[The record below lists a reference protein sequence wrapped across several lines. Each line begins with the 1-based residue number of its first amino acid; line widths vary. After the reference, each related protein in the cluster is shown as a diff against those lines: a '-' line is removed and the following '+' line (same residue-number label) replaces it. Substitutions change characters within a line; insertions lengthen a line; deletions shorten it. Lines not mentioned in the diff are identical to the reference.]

1 VSRTAAP
8 RGQDGPRPD
17 RFRLV
22 ATDLDG
28 TLLRGDLT
36 VSERTR
42 RALRLVRDAGA
53 RHVVVTGR
61 PASGCRWIP
70 EVLGYRG
77 IMVCGQ
83 GAQLYHAGEHRLLTA
98 VSLDRQVA
106 RSAVARI
113 TAAVGPV
120 SLAVLTAG
128 LEGRF
133 VVGPGYALPGEFP
146 SCTEVAED
154 ALWDE
159 PIEKVLLRRH
169 GLHDDVLADT
179 AAALCGPYA
188 TAVLAADRQVELLP
202 AGVDKAAGLARAA
215 ALLGLGSADTVAF
228 GDMPNDLPMLRWA
241 GHAVAMGNAHPKLLA
256 EADEVA
262 PSNAEDGVAAVLER
276 LFTPRPAPGGSSPVT
291 LESSAARRPGPAD
304 GLIGRHRTE

>member
-1 VSRTAAP
+1 VSGTPVPGGRSGHP
-8 RGQDGPRPD
+8 PRP
-17 RFRLV
+17 FRLV

-70 EVLGYRG
+70 EALGYRG

-83 GAQLYHAGEHRLLTA
+83 GAQLYDAQAHRLLTA
-98 VSLDRQVA
+98 TSLDRHVA

-113 TAAVGPV
+113 RAAVGPV

-128 LEGRF
+128 LDGRF
-133 VVGPGYALPGEFP
+133 LTGPGYALPGEFP
-146 SCTEVAED
+146 SCTEAAED
-154 ALWDE
+154 TLWDE
-159 PIEKVLLRRH
+159 PIDKVLLRRP
-169 GLHDDVLADT
+169 GLDDDVLTDT
-179 AAALCGPYA
+179 AAALCGPHA

-215 ALLGLGSADTVAF
+215 ALLGLGHQDTIAF

-241 GHAVAMGNAHPKLLA
+241 GYAVAMGNAHSQVLA
-256 EADEVA
+256 AADEVA
-262 PSNAEDGVAAVLER
+262 PSNTEDGVAAVLER
-276 LFTPRPAPGGSSPVT
+276 LFGPR
-291 LESSAARRPGPAD
+291 SARGASAGVGA
-304 GLIGRHRTE
+304 E